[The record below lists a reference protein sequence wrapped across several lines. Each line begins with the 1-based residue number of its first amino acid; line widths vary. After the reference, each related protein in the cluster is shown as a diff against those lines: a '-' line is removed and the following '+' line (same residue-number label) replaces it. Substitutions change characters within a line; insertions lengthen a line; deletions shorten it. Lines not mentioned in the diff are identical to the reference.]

1 MCFISI
7 DLGTLNDKTHVLNK
21 TVSDDSIVP
30 VHHDISEPEGM
41 GKVFKAVL
49 SSHGPIVSFTVLN
62 VKGLFRRHHVDNM
75 TNRRLMQRTVDEM
88 TSLGLGE
95 VKSFQIPG
103 SNSKVI

>member
-1 MCFISI
+1 M
-7 DLGTLNDKTHVLNK
+7 NK
-21 TVSDDSIVP
+21 TVSDESMVP
-30 VHHDISEPEGM
+30 VQDAIPEPVGI

-62 VKGLFRRHHVDNM
+62 VKGLFRRRNVDNM

-95 VKSFQIPG
+95 VKSFQIPEN
-103 SNSKVI
+103 NSKII